1 VENEAFG
8 DSIWEAEVD
17 LYEFEKNLVYVVRSW
32 PVRVIIQRSY
42 QRRRRRRRRT
52 TKKKTFD
59 VHQHVHTHSC
69 TPAPHAQHSDKEETV
84 LR

>member
-42 QRRRRRRRRT
+42 QRRRRRRKRR
-52 TKKKTFD
+52 KRRRRGEG
-59 VHQHVHTHSC
+59 
-69 TPAPHAQHSDKEETV
+69 AGEGEEKEEEDDKKEDI
-84 LR
+84 